1 MRAAS
6 RRGAWSNDATRGI
19 LRILRSHET
28 LGLHATWRSRRA
40 GHWRS
45 TSGRMRHYS
54 LGLPSSLKSQE
65 PGCVHM
71 FPSDA
76 SVSERS
82 ESFP

>member
-1 MRAAS
+1 MPLVAGCRGHTMRREAS
-6 RRGAWSNDATRGI
+6 CEFYEATKPWGYTLRGVVEEQDTGASTGGR
-19 LRILRSHET
+19 LRYHPL
-28 LGLHATWRSRRA
+28 
-40 GHWRS
+40 
-45 TSGRMRHYS
+45 S
-54 LGLPSSLKSQE
+54 LPCPLKNQE